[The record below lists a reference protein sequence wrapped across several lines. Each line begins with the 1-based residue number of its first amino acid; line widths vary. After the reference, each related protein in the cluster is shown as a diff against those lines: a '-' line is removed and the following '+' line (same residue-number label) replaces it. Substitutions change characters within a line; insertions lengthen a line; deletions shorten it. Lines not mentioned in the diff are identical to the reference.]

1 MRRFRKEG
9 RGGVTFQL
17 FTIAALLDAET
28 DLIGEVF
35 VAAHTRVVVRLAG
48 SHGCEGVYCASGLF

>member
-9 RGGVTFQL
+9 RGGITFQL

-28 DLIGEVF
+28 DLIDEVF
-35 VAAHTRVVVRLAG
+35 VAAHTRVVVRLAAR
-48 SHGCEGVYCASGLF
+48 HGCEGVYCASGLF